1 MSKPLR
7 ILFVEDQADLR
18 ELMSDVFVQMG
29 MEVVTLADAA
39 AALELLAEGPQV
51 DVLFTDV
58 YMPGQMSGAELS
70 MRVAQRW
77 PQVRIVL
84 ASGHAR
90 HQLPELPPGVQFIQ
104 KPYSLQQAARLIRGE
119 APSNQAA

>member
-70 MRVAQRW
+70 MRAW
-77 PQVRIVL
+77 PSAGRRC
-84 ASGHAR
+84 ASCW
-90 HQLPELPPGVQFIQ
+90 PPAM
-104 KPYSLQQAARLIRGE
+104 PATSC
-119 APSNQAA
+119 PSCRRACSSSRSPTACSRPRA

>member
-90 HQLPELPPGVQFIQ
+90 HQLPELPSGVQFIQ

-119 APSNQAA
+119 APSTQAA